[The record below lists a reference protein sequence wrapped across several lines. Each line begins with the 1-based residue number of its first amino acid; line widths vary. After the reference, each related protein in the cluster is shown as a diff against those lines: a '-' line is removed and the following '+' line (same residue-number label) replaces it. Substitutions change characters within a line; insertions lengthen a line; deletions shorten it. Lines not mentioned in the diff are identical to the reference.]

1 MQDYGFERIGQ
12 RLFAEHLVGGNFGN
26 ISVRDGEQ
34 GFFVKR
40 TGAYLDDPG
49 DPVFVPFSGEVPK
62 EASSEYPRPFRGLQK
77 ERIQSDRACPPPVR
91 CCRLACGR

>member
-49 DPVFVPFSGEVPK
+49 IAFVPFSGEVPK
-62 EASSEYPRPFRGLQK
+62 EASSEYRVHFAVYKK

-91 CCRLACGR
+91 CCRLTCGR